1 MIEIKDLS
9 FAYHSKTKRILDR
22 LTCDLEE
29 GLFVAILGQ
38 NGAGKSTLLKC
49 LNKTL
54 RPNGGAAFIDGKC
67 VERTPR
73 RELAR
78 KMATVSQRNE
88 TPRVMVFDSV
98 LLGRTPHV
106 VWNATTADKLFVE
119 KILCELGVASLS
131 TRYLDEL
138 SGGELQKATIARALT
153 QEPKYLL
160 LDEPTSSLDIK
171 NQHEILKLI
180 QDICRRK
187 NISVVAVLH
196 DLNLAR
202 RYCNRF
208 LFLKESRL
216 RSYGGLETFTPA
228 TIKDVYGIDV
238 EIVQGRESSWIVP
251 LL

>member
-1 MIEIKDLS
+1 MIEIKELS
-9 FAYHSKTKRILDR
+9 FTYHAKTKRILER

-29 GLFVAILGQ
+29 GCFVAILGR

-73 RELAR
+73 REMAK

-106 VWNATTADKLFVE
+106 AWNVTTGDKQLVE
-119 KILCELGVASLS
+119 KLLGELGIASLS

-138 SGGELQKATIARALT
+138 SGGELQKASIARALA

-160 LDEPTSSLDIK
+160 LDEPTNSLDIK
-171 NQHEILKLI
+171 NQYEILKLI
-180 QDICRRK
+180 QEICRRK

-202 RYCNRF
+202 RYCDRF
-208 LFLKESRL
+208 LLLKDSTL
-216 RSYGGLETFTPA
+216 YSYGGLETVTPA
-228 TIKDVYGIDV
+228 AIKDVYDIDV
-238 EIVQGRESSWIVP
+238 EIVQCRGCSWIVP
-251 LL
+251 LS